1 MKISRIRILLKEK
14 KTKLQQLIPQY
25 KYESSNLVQINTF
38 IHDLEIIIARINSGL
53 RLHNPEQRYSEYR
66 RGLVYFF
73 DLKIPQEEGQSLSDW
88 YRGNQ
93 LHRSSSPHD
102 PTDRHYI
109 VGVKDIELYLYKNV
123 NEQAVKITV

>member
-38 IHDLEIIIARINSGL
+38 IHDLEIIIARLNCGL
-53 RLHNPEQRYSEYR
+53 GLYNPQQHLSEYR

-88 YRGNQ
+88 YRGNG
-93 LHRSSSPHD
+93 LHLNGIGNKCH
-102 PTDRHYI
+102 I

>member
-1 MKISRIRILLKEK
+1 MRITEVRTLLKQK
-14 KTKLQQLIPQY
+14 KTKLQQLIPCY
-25 KYESSNLVQINTF
+25 KHESSNLVQINTF

-53 RLHNPEQRYSEYR
+53 RLHNPEQHYSEYR

-73 DLKIPQEEGQSLSDW
+73 DLEIPQVEGQSLLDW
-88 YRGNQ
+88 YKGNG
-93 LHRSSSPHD
+93 LHLNGIGNKCH
-102 PTDRHYI
+102 I